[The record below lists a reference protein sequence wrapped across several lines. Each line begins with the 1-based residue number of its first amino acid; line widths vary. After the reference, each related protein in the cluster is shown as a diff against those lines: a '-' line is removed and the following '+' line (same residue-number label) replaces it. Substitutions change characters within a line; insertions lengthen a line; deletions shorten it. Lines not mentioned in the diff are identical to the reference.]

1 MHAEKQ
7 WWTQPCADNR
17 SRDLCDDAKA
27 VMRDSPWCGID
38 TTVAEPEEE
47 KVALATSKRADILR
61 GNGDLQHVLDEAE
74 ARAKTAREAAREAAR
89 EVTRLATIEAARAVL
104 AAEKERIRQD
114 ALALAASKEAAAKEA
129 REKRAQRVD
138 PVDMSAEEL
147 AYERERGCLPPLDN
161 VLIVNGRVIVDVGRG
176 GSLPVCGRGAVRKS
190 ASGSTR
196 HNGVPSPNT
205 ARLCVHRNGSTPVLS
220 SVLAGQKAHRAVL
233 SRGRELIE
241 QRRDEILGV
250 LIPASVFRVDEQTA
264 DFLATRAPTS
274 LELFAA
280 MYRLGSSDNT
290 ERSVTR
296 RISDLRESRSATR
309 LWDTVGDETRERLF
323 RIQRLQEESRNGRLH
338 TSKATFWTPVAGA
351 AHRPALYKW
360 PSHSGPLGA
369 TPALRKSVR
378 RAHSAKP

>member
-1 MHAEKQ
+1 
-7 WWTQPCADNR
+7 
-17 SRDLCDDAKA
+17 
-27 VMRDSPWCGID
+27 MRASLWHGID
-38 TTVAEPEEE
+38 TTVAEPEKE
-47 KVALATSKRADILR
+47 KAAALATSKRADILR

-74 ARAKTAREAAREAAR
+74 ARAKAARVAAVAAREAAR
-89 EVTRLATIEAARAVL
+89 GAVREASRLATIEAARAVR
-104 AAEKERIRQD
+104 AAEKERHRQD

-129 REKRAQRVD
+129 REKRARRVD

-161 VLIVNGRVIVDVGRG
+161 VFIVNGRVVVDEGRG
-176 GSLPVCGRGAVRKS
+176 GSLPQWKS

-264 DFLATRAPTS
+264 DFLATHAPTS
-274 LELFAA
+274 LELFDAV
-280 MYRLGSSDNT
+280 YRLGSSDNP

-296 RISDLRESRSATR
+296 RISDSRESRSATR
-309 LWDTVGDETRERLF
+309 LWDTVGEETRERLF
-323 RIQRLQEESRNGRLH
+323 RIQRLQEESRNDRLH
-338 TSKATFWTPVAGA
+338 TCKATFWTPVAGA

-360 PSHSGPLGA
+360 PSHSGPLGNHV
-369 TPALRKSVR
+369 TPALRKS
-378 RAHSAKP
+378 ASELTP